1 MVVVATTD
9 LRDHEAAHPGTPE
22 HAATAPAGR
31 LSGLRS
37 PSRLP
42 RSAAPRSAAPRR
54 SAIRSTATRVSG
66 RPGRLCRGGAGRGG
80 RALSWPAPRVAG
92 LGDGRLGK
100 RSVLG
105 GVEDL
110 ADAVGSFRVAGPR
123 APPGRPVVGAA
134 VDRGRGAL

>member
-42 RSAAPRSAAPRR
+42 RSTAPRR
-54 SAIRSTATRVSG
+54 SATRSTATRVSG
-66 RPGRLCRGGAGRGG
+66 RPGRLCRGGGAGRGG